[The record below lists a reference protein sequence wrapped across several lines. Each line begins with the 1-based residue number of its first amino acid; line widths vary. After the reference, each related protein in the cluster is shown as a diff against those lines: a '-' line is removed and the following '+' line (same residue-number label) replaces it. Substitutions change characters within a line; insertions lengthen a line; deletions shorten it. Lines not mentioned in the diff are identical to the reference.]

1 MKPWQL
7 GKKVSHFRGKQD
19 VHPKKGWCNWWED
32 LGEWLSRR
40 NIKQR
45 LMREIKE
52 RLEDASYED

>member
-7 GKKVSHFRGKQD
+7 GKKVSHFPSKRD
-19 VHPKKGWCNWWED
+19 VHPKKGWRNWWED

-45 LMREIKE
+45 LMKEIKE
-52 RLEDASYED
+52 RLEE

>member
-7 GKKVSHFRGKQD
+7 GKKVSHFRGKRD
-19 VHPKKGWCNWWED
+19 VHPKQGWCNWWED

>member
-7 GKKVSHFRGKQD
+7 GKKVSHFHGKRD
-19 VHPKKGWCNWWED
+19 AHPKKGWHNWWED

-52 RLEDASYED
+52 RLEE

>member
-7 GKKVSHFRGKQD
+7 GKKVSHFPGKRD
-19 VHPKKGWCNWWED
+19 VHPKKGWHNWWED

-45 LMREIKE
+45 LMKELKE
-52 RLEDASYED
+52 RLEDAFYED